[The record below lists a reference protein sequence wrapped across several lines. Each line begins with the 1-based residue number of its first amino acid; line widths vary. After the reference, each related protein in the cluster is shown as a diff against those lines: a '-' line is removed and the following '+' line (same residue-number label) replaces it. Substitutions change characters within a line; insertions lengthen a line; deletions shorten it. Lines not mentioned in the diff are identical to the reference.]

1 MFHFSL
7 QTVLEVR
14 ERQERIKYK
23 EYSQALMQQQSLEH
37 RIRDRHGDL
46 SRAARFSDRVR
57 AEGGTTVPLQFHNQ
71 FRQRVQGEIERL
83 REQLREHSQHL
94 EAKRL
99 ELVEARRAHRA
110 MEILRER
117 EWARYQR
124 EQLRQERVLMDE
136 IASNYHV
143 HQQ

>member
-23 EYSQALMQQQSLEH
+23 EYSQALLEQQRLEDE
-37 RIRDRHGDL
+37 IRRRHEGIE
-46 SRAARFSDRVR
+46 RAGQFSDQVR
-57 AEGGTTVPLQFHNQ
+57 AQGRTAVPLQLNNQ
-71 FRQRVQGEIERL
+71 YRERMRAEVAHY

-94 EAKRL
+94 EAKRH

-110 MEILRER
+110 MEILRDR

-136 IASNYHV
+136 IASNYHA
-143 HQQ
+143 HQ